1 MDVRNKTLWI
11 LRDYVY
17 ILIGAAITAVSFNV
31 FLLPN
36 KIAAGGSAGSVRFY
50 NHMVL
55 KQRMYSGLL
64 ISLYLLLASFCSA
77 GNLD

>member
-31 FLLPN
+31 FCFRIRLPP
-36 KIAAGGSAGSVRFY
+36 AG
-50 NHMVL
+50 
-55 KQRMYSGLL
+55 QRDQYDFT
-64 ISLYLLLASFCSA
+64 IIWF
-77 GNLD
+77 